1 MTVLLVGSVAQ
12 AGQSVVERELAGS
25 IPVEAVM
32 LNDPDKDAVA
42 AKFAEARMIV
52 SPAYR
57 ADFPASP
64 KLEMLH
70 APNAGLDSIDFDALP
85 AGVRVCNVFEHHI
98 GIGEY
103 VLAGML
109 RSVIDLDARSRKF
122 KDGLNWEDTPRLGAP
137 TRGELSG
144 KTLLSI
150 GYGTIGQAVAERARP
165 FGVRIEAVTR
175 TPRPMTPEPDKMASF
190 DSMKMMI
197 GDADFVLIACP
208 LNDETEGMIDAALIA
223 AMKPSA
229 ILINVARGKI
239 VAEKPLFDALAQGR
253 IGGAVL
259 DTWWDYPTTENQ
271 DVKPA
276 ACPFWDLDNVVMTP
290 HCSGWTDGLIERRF
304 KIVAENARL
313 LYAGEAL
320 INQVYPEG

>member
-1 MTVLLVGSVAQ
+1 MTILLVGSVSQ
-12 AGQSVVERELAGS
+12 AGQSVLERELAGS
-25 IPVEAVM
+25 IPVEAAM

-42 AKFAEARMIV
+42 AKFAQARMIV

-85 AGVRVCNVFEHHI
+85 PGVRVCNAFEHDI

-109 RSVIDLDARSRKF
+109 RSVINLDACDRKF
-122 KDGLNWEDTPRLGAP
+122 RDGFNWEDTPRLGAK
-137 TRGELSG
+137 TRGELWG
-144 KTLLSI
+144 KTLLCI
-150 GYGTIGQAVAERARP
+150 GYGTIGQAVAARARP
-165 FGVRIEAVTR
+165 FGVRVEAVTR
-175 TPRPMTPEPDKMASF
+175 TPRPMTPEPDKMAGY
-190 DSMKMMI
+190 DSMRQMI
-197 GDADFVLIACP
+197 GDADFVMIACP
-208 LNDETEGMIDAALIA
+208 LNDETEAIIDADLIG
-223 AMKPSA
+223 AMKPTA

-239 VAEKPLFDALAQGR
+239 VAEEPLYDALAEGR

-259 DTWWDYPTTENQ
+259 DTWWDYPTAENRT
-271 DVKPA
+271 VKPA
-276 ACPFWDLDNVVMTP
+276 TCPFWELDNVVMTP

-304 KIVAENARL
+304 KIVAENARR
-313 LYAGEAL
+313 LYTGEAL
-320 INQVYPEG
+320 VNQVYPEG

>member
-12 AGQSVVERELAGS
+12 AGQAVVERELAGS
-25 IPVEAVM
+25 IPVETVM

-42 AKFAEARMIV
+42 AKFAAARMIV

-57 ADFPASP
+57 ADFPPSP

-70 APNAGLDSIDFDALP
+70 APNAGLDSIEFDVLP
-85 AGVRVCNVFEHHI
+85 AGTRVCNVFEHHI

-109 RSVIDLDARSRKF
+109 RSVIDLEARSAKF
-122 KDGLNWEDTPRLGAP
+122 KNGLNWEDTPRLGAA

-175 TPRPMTPEPDKMASF
+175 NPRPISPEPDKMAGY
-190 DSMKMMI
+190 DSMEEMI
-197 GDADFVLIACP
+197 ADADFVLIACP
-208 LNDETEGMIDAALIA
+208 LNDETEGMIDAGLIA
-223 AMKPSA
+223 AMKPTA

-239 VAEKPLFDALAQGR
+239 VQEQPLYDALNGGR

-259 DTWWDYPTTENQ
+259 DTWWDYPTTDNQ
-271 DVKPA
+271 NVEPSS
-276 ACPFWDLDNVVMTP
+276 CPFWELDNVVMTP

-304 KIVAENARL
+304 KVVAENARR

-320 INQVYPEG
+320 INQVYPEV

>member
-1 MTVLLVGSVAQ
+1 MTVLLVGSVSQ
-12 AGQSVVERELAGS
+12 AGQAVVERELGGK
-25 IPVEAVM
+25 IPVETVT
-32 LNDPDKDAVA
+32 LNDPDKEGVA
-42 AKFAEARMIV
+42 AKFAKARIIV

-57 ADFPASP
+57 ANFPPSP

-85 AGVRVCNVFEHHI
+85 PDVRVCNVFEHHI

-109 RSVIDLDARSRKF
+109 RSVIDLEARSAKF
-122 KDGLNWEDTPRLGAP
+122 KNGLNWEDTPRLGAL

-175 TPRPMTPEPDKMASF
+175 TPRPMTPEPDRMAGY
-190 DSMKMMI
+190 DRMKQMI
-197 GDADFVLIACP
+197 GDADFVLVACP
-208 LNDETEGMIDAALIA
+208 LNDETEGMIGADLIG
-223 AMKPSA
+223 AMKPTA

-239 VAEKPLFDALAQGR
+239 VEEKALYDALAKGK

-259 DTWWDYPTTENQ
+259 DTWYDYPTTDNH
-271 DVKPA
+271 DAKPSVW
-276 ACPFWDLDNVVMTP
+276 PFWELDNVVMTP

-304 KIVAENARL
+304 KVVAENARR
-313 LYAGEAL
+313 LYAGEGL
-320 INQVYPEG
+320 INQVFPEV

>member
-12 AGQSVVERELAGS
+12 AGQSVVERELGGK
-25 IPVEAVM
+25 IPVDAVM

-57 ADFPASP
+57 ADFPPSP

-70 APNAGLDSIDFDALP
+70 APNAGLDSIEFDALP
-85 AGVRVCNVFEHHI
+85 PGTRVCNVFEHHI

-175 TPRPMTPEPDKMASF
+175 TPRPMTPEPDKMAGY
-190 DSMKMMI
+190 DSMKQMI

-208 LNDETEGMIDAALIA
+208 LNDETEAMFDADLIG

-239 VAEKPLFDALAQGR
+239 VAEKPLYDALAQGR

-259 DTWWDYPTTENQ
+259 DTWWDYPSAENRN
-271 DVKPA
+271 VKPS
-276 ACPFWDLDNVVMTP
+276 ACPFWELDNVVMTP

-304 KIVAENARL
+304 KIVAENARRL
-313 LYAGEAL
+313 FAGEDL
-320 INQVYPEG
+320 INQVFPDV

>member
-12 AGQSVVERELAGS
+12 AGKAVVERELGGS
-25 IPVEAVM
+25 IPVETAM
-32 LNDPDKDAVA
+32 LTDPDKDALA

-57 ADFPASP
+57 ADFPPSP

-70 APNAGLDSIDFDALP
+70 APNAGLDSIEFDALP
-85 AGVRVCNVFEHHI
+85 VGARVCNVFEHHI

-109 RSVIDLDARSRKF
+109 RSVIDLDARSTKF

-137 TRGELSG
+137 TRGELAG

-175 TPRPMTPEPDKMASF
+175 TPRELTPEPDKMAGY
-190 DSMKMMI
+190 DRMKEMLP
-197 GDADFVLIACP
+197 DADFVMIACP
-208 LNDETEGMIDAALIA
+208 LNDETEAMIDADLIS
-223 AMKPSA
+223 AMKPTA

-239 VAEKPLFDALAQGR
+239 VAEKALYDALAAGR
-253 IGGAVL
+253 LGGAVL
-259 DTWWDYPTTENQ
+259 DTWWDYPTTENRT
-271 DVKPA
+271 VKPSTA
-276 ACPFWDLDNVVMTP
+276 PFWELDNVVMTP

-304 KIVAENARL
+304 KVVAENARR
-313 LYAGEAL
+313 LYAGQEL
-320 INQVYPEG
+320 INQVYPDA